1 MDAEKEKGKNGK
13 ENPTDISVNLTIYQK
28 KKQQE

>member
-1 MDAEKEKGKNGK
+1 MDAEKEKGKKGK
-13 ENPTDISVNLTIYQK
+13 ENFTDISVNLIIYQK

>member
-1 MDAEKEKGKNGK
+1 MDAEKEKGENGK
-13 ENPTDISVNLTIYQK
+13 ENLTGIPVNLIIYQK